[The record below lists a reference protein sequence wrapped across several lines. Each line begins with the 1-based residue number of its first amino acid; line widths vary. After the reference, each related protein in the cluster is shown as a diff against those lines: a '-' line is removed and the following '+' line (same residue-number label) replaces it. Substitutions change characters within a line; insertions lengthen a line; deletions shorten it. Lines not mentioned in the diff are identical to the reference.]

1 MDGHHCHTPYL
12 YKRCLYSQRVEEPP
26 RVPRKISIVS
36 ACVAHDPSSEPFSF
50 LSVLEN
56 DAGSPLARQTKNAG
70 STPAQSLR
78 FGNDGSLVRF
88 QMMCSCRR

>member
-36 ACVAHDPSSEPFSF
+36 ACVAHDPSPEPFFF
-50 LSVLEN
+50 LPVVELA
-56 DAGSPLARQTKNAG
+56 DTADLILAAARHPGSNPGRETIGETQKETKI
-70 STPAQSLR
+70 L
-78 FGNDGSLVRF
+78 
-88 QMMCSCRR
+88 